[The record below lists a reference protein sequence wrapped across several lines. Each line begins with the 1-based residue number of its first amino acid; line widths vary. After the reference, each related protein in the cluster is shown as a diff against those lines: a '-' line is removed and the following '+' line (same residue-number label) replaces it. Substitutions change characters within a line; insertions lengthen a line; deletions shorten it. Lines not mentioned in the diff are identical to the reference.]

1 MTDSGTPVRRQTTR
15 LLTGGK
21 TRGYAT
27 LLLYPDKL
35 AAVSSSVV
43 RLTTPAGLVV
53 AFILAIFIPPHT
65 GPGALGALIG
75 AGGGYLIGA
84 AIAKSQAA
92 AKVAAGG
99 GDVTVIPLDSIT
111 SLEMR
116 KSKSWLGRQHLVVTT
131 AGGAQYRFSL
141 KLERWSA
148 DLANALTAR
157 GREVRT
163 TPQGMTVTLA
173 PSA

>member
-1 MTDSGTPVRRQTTR
+1 MTDGGTPIRRQTTR
-15 LLTGGK
+15 LLMGGK
-21 TRGYAT
+21 ARGYAT

-35 AAVSSSVV
+35 AAVSSGVV

-75 AGGGYLIGA
+75 AGVGYLIGA

-99 GDVTVIPLDSIT
+99 DDVTVIPLDSIT

-116 KSKSWLGRQHLVVTT
+116 KSKVWLGGQHLVVTT
-131 AGGAQYRFSL
+131 ADGAQYGFKT

-157 GREVRT
+157 GREVRST
-163 TPQGMTVTLA
+163 SQGMTVMPA

>member
-1 MTDSGTPVRRQTTR
+1 MTDGETPVRRQTTR
-15 LLTGGK
+15 LLMGGK
-21 TRGYAT
+21 ARGYAT

-35 AAVSSSVV
+35 AAVSSGVV

-75 AGGGYLIGA
+75 AGVGYLIGA
-84 AIAKSQAA
+84 AIANSRAA
-92 AKVAAGG
+92 AKVATGG
-99 GDVTVIPLDSIT
+99 DDVTVIPLDSIT

-116 KSKSWLGRQHLVVTT
+116 KSKVWLGGQHLVVTT
-131 AGGAQYRFSL
+131 ADGAQYGFKV

-148 DLANALTAR
+148 DLAKALAAR
-157 GREVRT
+157 GREVRS
-163 TPQGMTVTLA
+163 TPQGMTVTPA